1 MEKVGTPQC
10 IIFDLS
16 EVLIAGLV
24 GVEKELSRLLLL
36 PEDRILNA
44 FGGDRFEEL
53 LVGRISEDAYLEHLI
68 AREGWRIRLAP
79 LKAAIRRNFH
89 REVAGAVSLLRDVAS
104 CHPVALLS
112 DHAAEWSAYIQGI
125 HPFLQMF
132 DHAFFSYELRRTKA
146 DPQTFVQVL
155 DVLSLPPASCL
166 FVDDNP
172 TNVGV
177 AESVGVPGIRFRSAG
192 QLVAELRLRGVG
204 GL

>member
-1 MEKVGTPQC
+1 MEKVGMAQC

-24 GVEKELSRLLLL
+24 GVEVELTRLLLL
-36 PEDRILNA
+36 PEAEILSS
-44 FGGDRFEEL
+44 FGGEGFEDL
-53 LVGRISEDAYLEHLI
+53 LVGRISEDAYLQRLI

-89 REVAGAVSLLRDVAS
+89 REVAGAVNLLRDVAS
-104 CHPVALLS
+104 RHPVVLLS
-112 DHAAEWSAYIQGI
+112 DHAAEWIAYIQGI
-125 HPFLQMF
+125 HPFLRVF

-172 TNVGV
+172 QNVRV
-177 AESVGVPGIRFRSAG
+177 AESVGMPGIRFRSAG
-192 QLVAELRLRGVG
+192 QLAAELRLRGLG
-204 GL
+204 AS